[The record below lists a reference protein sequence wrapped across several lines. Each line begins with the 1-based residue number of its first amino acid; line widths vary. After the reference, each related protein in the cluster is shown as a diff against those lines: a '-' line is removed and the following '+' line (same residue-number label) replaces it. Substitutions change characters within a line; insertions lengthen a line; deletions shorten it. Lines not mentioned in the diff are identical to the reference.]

1 MPVQNMAWNSRW
13 AYGGDDGI
21 SASMQI
27 NFPPQL
33 AVAQASL
40 SGANGDGLCMG
51 GITQFRTRTT
61 PSGPDQDHNFGWDPN
76 FGFPPVAF
84 DPIMTSVSA
93 ELAVGGNGQQ
103 GVMTLLVW
111 LWG

>member
-1 MPVQNMAWNSRW
+1 MPVQNMSWASRW
-13 AYGGDDGI
+13 AYNGA

-27 NFPPQL
+27 NFAPQL

-40 SGANGDGLCMG
+40 SGANGEGLCMG
-51 GITQFRTRTT
+51 GIKQYRTRTMPT
-61 PSGPDQDHNFGWDPN
+61 GPDQDHNFTWNSN
-76 FGFPPVAF
+76 FGYPPTAF
-84 DPIMTSVSA
+84 APIMTSVTA
-93 ELAVGGNGQQ
+93 ELVVGGNGQQ

>member
-1 MPVQNMAWNSRW
+1 MPVQNMAWHWNW
-13 AYGGDDGI
+13 AVDGS
-21 SASMQI
+21 SASMQV
-27 NFPPQL
+27 NFPPQM

-40 SGANGDGLCMG
+40 SGADGEGLCMG

-61 PSGPDQDHNFGWDPN
+61 PNGPDLDHNFGWDSN

-93 ELAVGGNGQQ
+93 QLVVGGGQQ
-103 GVMTLLVW
+103 GVTTLMVW
-111 LWG
+111 LWT